1 MIFTNQALA
10 LFPPSLGQAIAQT
23 QRDRD
28 ELVEEICCRIGRPPV
43 LLTQENVYPAACRAV
58 LPDDLD
64 YLLERATRASVYAA
78 ADQIRQGYLQTAGG
92 CRVGLCGCAYGQ
104 AAGQIDGIRQLSSVS
119 VRIPHAVPGCADA
132 LVPQL
137 MKDGFCSTLILSP
150 PGGGKTTLL
159 RECVRRLSDQGLRIS
174 LMDERGEIAAVQ
186 NRTPQF
192 DVGANT
198 DIMTGGQKA
207 ACCMMLLRAMRPDVL
222 AFDEIS
228 APEDIEAIVKPCGLG
243 HSKARDISACM
254 RMLRDKYNCQVP
266 TTFEE
271 LLALPGVGRKSANLI
286 MGDVFGKP
294 AIVTDTHCIRL
305 CNKIGLVDGIKEP
318 QKVEMA
324 LWKIIPPEEGSDLC
338 HRFVMHGRAVC
349 NARKPECEKC
359 CLNDLCRYARE
370 QSGADTA
377 Q

>member
-150 PGGGKTTLL
+150 G
-159 RECVRRLSDQGLRIS
+159 RQH
-174 LMDERGEIAAVQ
+174 
-186 NRTPQF
+186 
-192 DVGANT
+192 
-198 DIMTGGQKA
+198 
-207 ACCMMLLRAMRPDVL
+207 CCA
-222 AFDEIS
+222 
-228 APEDIEAIVKPCGLG
+228 
-243 HSKARDISACM
+243 SACAGCPITGCAS
-254 RMLRDKYNCQVP
+254 RSW
-266 TTFEE
+266 T
-271 LLALPGVGRKSANLI
+271 SA
-286 MGDVFGKP
+286 
-294 AIVTDTHCIRL
+294 
-305 CNKIGLVDGIKEP
+305 
-318 QKVEMA
+318 
-324 LWKIIPPEEGSDLC
+324 
-338 HRFVMHGRAVC
+338 
-349 NARKPECEKC
+349 ARSRRCKT
-359 CLNDLCRYARE
+359 ARR
-370 QSGADTA
+370 SLTSARTRTS
-377 Q
+377 